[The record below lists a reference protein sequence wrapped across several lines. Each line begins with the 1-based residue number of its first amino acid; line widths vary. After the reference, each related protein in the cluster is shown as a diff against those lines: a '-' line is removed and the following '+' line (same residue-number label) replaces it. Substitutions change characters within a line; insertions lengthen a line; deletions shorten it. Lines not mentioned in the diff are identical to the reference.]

1 MPNFVKMPGQI
12 KKFSIQ
18 ELWKVGIVVNRFR
31 SKFKLYPAKY
41 SNAEITLK
49 SADQLKIMNL
59 SKSGR

>member
-31 SKFKLYPAKY
+31 SKLKLYPAKY